1 MVKLPVVRPKV
12 AFSFLYGFFVL
23 VFVLFM
29 FFLFKQNEFKAKQ
42 SKIVEHKADYIFN
55 FLNSEYSYAE
65 EEATKMA
72 KLIEF
77 KLLLAFGGV
86 TPELEK
92 QLIELKEK
100 KVKTNQIALIIASCI
115 EDKTFRNVGKIIP
128 NSRDRNDFI
137 VFLVNVIIGD
147 LSKDCATDAD
157 LRTISEE
164 VANQFNQALA
174 YDAMKLLTSNV
185 TKRAFWHFTPLRKG
199 RDKHYSSVLSV
210 THSNLDDLKEAFIK
224 TNGDLNFLKHFE
236 FLSASRIQ
244 NNDRDI
250 FGTMILH
257 PNGSINHKSLQLHIL
272 QGFNLL
278 DAIVLNS
285 DISENLLDCDS
296 ELKELRSEFLIFEMF
311 CACFGFLIFVVFVFL
326 LIIVDL
332 SEQTYKKEE

>member
-1 MVKLPVVRPKV
+1 MVKLPIVRPKV

-29 FFLFKQNEFKAKQ
+29 FFLFKQNEFKSKQ
-42 SKIVEHKADYIFN
+42 SKIVEHKADYVFN

-65 EEATKMA
+65 EEATRMA

-92 QLIELKEK
+92 QLIELKER
-100 KVKTNQIALIIASCI
+100 KVKTNEVALIIASCI
-115 EDKTFRNVGKIIP
+115 EGRTFRNVGKFIP
-128 NSRDRNDFI
+128 NSSDRNDFI
-137 VFLVNVIIGD
+137 IFLVNIIIGD

-157 LRTISEE
+157 LRSISEE

-174 YDAMKLLTSNV
+174 YDAMKLLTSNI

-199 RDKHYSSVLSV
+199 KDKYYSAVLSV

-224 TNGDLNFLKHFE
+224 NNGDLNFLKHFE
-236 FLSASRIQ
+236 FLAASRIQ

-250 FGTMILH
+250 FGTTILY
-257 PNGSINHKSLQLHIL
+257 PNGSINDKSLQLHIL

-278 DAIVLNS
+278 DAITLNTTV
-285 DISENLLDCDS
+285 SEKLLDYDF
-296 ELKELRSEFLIFEMF
+296 ELKELKSEFLVFEIF
-311 CACFGFLIFVVFVFL
+311 CAGFGFLIFVVFIFL

-332 SEQTYKKEE
+332 SEQSYKKE